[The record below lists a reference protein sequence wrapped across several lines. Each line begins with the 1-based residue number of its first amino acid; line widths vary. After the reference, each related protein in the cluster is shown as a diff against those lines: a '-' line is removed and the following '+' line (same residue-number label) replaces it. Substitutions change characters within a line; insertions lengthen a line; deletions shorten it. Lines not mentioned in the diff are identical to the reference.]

1 MVFCLQVRSLK
12 PFCELPCLIFAD
24 NCKKLGLVFD
34 DVVGIVE
41 IINSRDIKVQVSV
54 DALLSACIATAA
66 QGAGSTCLWGKLDFW
81 NNNRHL

>member
-1 MVFCLQVRSLK
+1 LQKVRFLK
-12 PFCELPCLIFAD
+12 PFCELPCLVFAD

-54 DALLSACIATAA
+54 YALLSACSVTAA
-66 QGAGSTCLWGKLDFW
+66 QGASSTCFWEKVDF
-81 NNNRHL
+81 